1 MSFEPHRIERD
12 PKERERAILRF
23 WEERRI
29 FERSLARNEG
39 KSKFVF
45 YEGPPTANGTPHF
58 AHLLARLYKD
68 LFPRYKT
75 MRGFYVPRKA
85 GWDCHGLPVEIEV
98 EKELGIRSKPEIVS
112 YGVEKFVE
120 KCKESVRFYIG
131 KWEEMIRRMGFWID
145 LDHPYITMTDD
156 YIETLWWELK
166 KIYEQGLLYRGHK
179 VLPYCPRCGTP
190 LSSHEVAQGYRTTED
205 PSVFI
210 LMPLVEDPGVKIL
223 VWTTTPWTLPSN
235 VALAVDPG
243 ATYVEVE
250 YRGERLILAKPR
262 LEAVLGEEAG
272 ILREFPGEELVG
284 REYEPLYPLVAGK
297 ENAYR
302 VVGADFVSMEEGTGI
317 VHIAPA
323 FGEEDYELGKAEN
336 LPFVQPV
343 DLAGKFTEAFPLAQ
357 GMFVKD
363 ADPIILEDLRKR
375 GRLFRAGTIKHEYP
389 FCWRC
394 DTPLLYYALDSW
406 FIATTKK
413 KGEIIAENGKVEW
426 IPEHVGRGRFG
437 DFLDSMRD
445 WALSRD
451 RYWGTPLPVW
461 ICKECGATVVIGSRG
476 ELVEKATDPE
486 LARKVE
492 LHRPYIDRVKLRCE
506 CGGEMERVPHVL
518 DTWFDSGSM
527 HTAQW
532 HYPFE
537 NKELF
542 QENYPADFICEGLD
556 QTRGWFYTLLVTGVL
571 LHGKAP
577 YRRVLV
583 TGLGLDE
590 RGQKMSK
597 SRGNVIDPL
606 PVADEY
612 GADAIRWYLAS
623 ESAPWTV
630 RRISLEGVR
639 KARAG
644 FLETVVNSHDFF
656 ALYAG
661 IDGFDPGMPVP
672 EERPLLD
679 RWLLSRTARAVEE
692 VTQYLDAYKVVEAC
706 RALERYVDDLSNW
719 YIRLS
724 RPRFWGGGWTDD
736 KRSAYHALY
745 RALKT
750 LAALIA
756 PFTPFLA
763 EAMWQS
769 LKTDG
774 DPESVHLVAW
784 PEPEARD
791 ETLERWMERVRTVA
805 ELGLAARNLAKV
817 KVRQP
822 LRRLLVRKRPGD
834 EEIPKELWNLAKA
847 ELNVKEISLADD
859 LSELRRPVLSPNF
872 ASLGPRLGAL
882 APKVAAALERGDHA
896 ALFQKLQA
904 GRTLLDVDGEVVE
917 LTPADVKVSWE
928 TVEGYV
934 MLEEG
939 EDAVALDIRLDEELR
954 AEGDLRELIHRIQL
968 ARKEAGFE
976 VTDRIELGYE
986 GEIAEIF
993 KRFPERIKEEVL
1005 AVSLV
1010 EGPLPNPEYTVE
1022 FSGEEGNRRRNERER
1037 LSTRIHGKSGRIYL
1051 RRAKGKG

>member
-1 MSFEPHRIERD
+1 MTFKPHKLEKDPERRE
-12 PKERERAILRF
+12 KEILRF
-23 WEERRI
+23 WEEGRV
-29 FERSLARNEG
+29 FERSLERNRG
-39 KSKFVF
+39 KERFVF
-45 YEGPPTANGTPHF
+45 HEGPPTANGTPHF

-68 LFPRYKT
+68 IFPRYKT
-75 MRGFYVPRKA
+75 MRGYYVPRKA

-98 EKELGIRSKPEIVS
+98 EKELGIRSKPEIIS

-145 LDHPYITMTDD
+145 LEHPYITMTDD
-156 YIETLWWELK
+156 YIETLWWAIK
-166 KIYEQGLLYRGHK
+166 RIHEQGLLYQGHK

-205 PSVFI
+205 PSVYV
-210 LMPLVEDPGVKIL
+210 LMPLRKDPAVSIL

-235 VALAVDPG
+235 VALAVDPA
-243 ATYVEVE
+243 ATYAEVSFDG
-250 YRGERLILAKPR
+250 RRLILAKPR
-262 LEAVLGEEAG
+262 LDAVLGEGKYE
-272 ILREFPGEELVG
+272 ILREFPGEELEG
-284 REYEPLYPLVAGK
+284 LEYEPLYPLAQGVP
-297 ENAYR
+297 NAYR
-302 VVGADFVSMEEGTGI
+302 VVGADFVSMEEGTGV

-323 FGEEDYELGKAEN
+323 FGEEDYELGKEKD

-343 DLAGKFTEAFPLAQ
+343 DLSGKFTEEFPLAK
-357 GMFVKD
+357 GLFVKD
-363 ADPIILEDLRKR
+363 ADPVILQDLEAR
-375 GRLFRAGTIKHEYP
+375 GRLFSAGTVEHEYP

-406 FIATTKK
+406 FIATTKRK
-413 KGEIIAENGKVEW
+413 DEIIAENGKVEW

-437 DFLDSMRD
+437 DFLNSMRD

-451 RYWGTPLPVW
+451 RFWGTPLPVW
-461 ICKECGATVVIGSRG
+461 KCRSCGRMEVVGSRE
-476 ELVEKATDPE
+476 ELAARALDPE
-486 LARKVE
+486 LARSVE
-492 LHRPYIDRVKLRCE
+492 LHRPYIDRVLLRCE
-506 CGGEMERVPHVL
+506 CGGEMERLPHVL
-518 DTWFDSGSM
+518 DTWFDSGCM

-537 NKELF
+537 NQDLF
-542 QENYPADFICEGLD
+542 RENYPADFICEGLD

-571 LHGKAP
+571 LHGQTP

-590 RGQKMSK
+590 KGQKMSK

-606 PVADEY
+606 PVADQH

-630 RRISLEGVR
+630 RRMSVEGVR

-644 FLETVVNSHDFF
+644 FLETVANCHDFF
-656 ALYAG
+656 ALYAE
-661 IDGFDPGMPVP
+661 IDGFSPGMPVP
-672 EERPLLD
+672 EKRPLLD
-679 RWLLSRTARAVEE
+679 LWLRSRTAACVEE
-692 VTQYLDAYKVVEAC
+692 VTGYLDSYKVVEAC

-724 RPRFWGGGWTDD
+724 RPRFWGGEWNDD

-745 RALKT
+745 EALKT
-750 LAALIA
+750 LATLIA

-769 LKTDG
+769 LRTEN
-774 DPESVHLVAW
+774 DPESVHLRDW
-784 PEPEARD
+784 PEAGERD
-791 ETLERWMERVRTVA
+791 ERLERWMERIRTVA
-805 ELGLAARNLAKV
+805 NLGLAARNLAKV

-822 LRRLLVRKRPGD
+822 LRSLYVLKAPGD
-834 EEIPKELWNLAKA
+834 EEIPEELWELLKA
-847 ELNVKEISLADD
+847 ELNVKEVVLKDSLDG
-859 LSELRRPVLSPNF
+859 LRVPVLSPNF
-872 ASLGPRLGAL
+872 ASLGPKFGPL
-882 APKVAAALERGDHA
+882 APKVAEAIRAADHA
-896 ALFQKLQA
+896 ALWKGIKGGGARLEVE
-904 GRTLLDVDGEVVE
+904 GREVE
-917 LTPADVKVSWE
+917 LTEADVKVEWRTADGFSLVDDPAG
-928 TVEGYV
+928 T
-934 MLEEG
+934 
-939 EDAVALDIRLDEELR
+939 VALDVRLDEELR

-986 GEIAEIF
+986 GEISKIF
-993 KRFPERIKEEVL
+993 EKFPERIKEEVL

-1010 EGPLPNPEYTVE
+1010 EGPLPEAEFAVE
-1022 FSGEEGNRRRNERER
+1022 FSADETGRKRDERER
-1037 LSTRIHGKSGRIYL
+1037 LSAKIHGKSGKIYL
-1051 RRAKGKG
+1051 RRVKT

>member
-1 MSFEPHRIERD
+1 MAFQPRKIEKD
-12 PKERERAILRF
+12 PAKREREVLRF
-23 WEERRI
+23 WEENRI
-29 FERSLARNEG
+29 FERSLENTG
-39 KSKFVF
+39 DKPKFVF

-75 MRGFYVPRKA
+75 MRGYYVPRKA

-98 EKELGIRSKPEIVS
+98 EKELGIKSKPEILS

-145 LDHPYITMTDD
+145 LEHPYVTMTDD
-156 YIETLWWELK
+156 YIETLWWAIK
-166 KIYEQGLLYRGHK
+166 RIHEQGLLYRGHK

-190 LSSHEVAQGYRTTED
+190 LSSHEVAQGYRTTAD
-205 PSVFI
+205 PSVFV
-210 LMPLVEDPGVKIL
+210 LMPLVEDPEVKVL

-235 VALAVDPG
+235 VALAIDP
-243 ATYVEVE
+243 AAVYAEVRF
-250 YRGERLILAKPR
+250 RGERLILAVPR
-262 LEAVLGEEAG
+262 LQEVLGEEAEV
-272 ILREFPGEELVG
+272 LREFRGEELLG
-284 REYEPLYPLVAGK
+284 KEYEPLYPLVAGE

-302 VVGADFVSMEEGTGI
+302 IVGAEFVSMEEGTGV

-323 FGEEDYELGKAEN
+323 FGEEDYQLGKEEN

-343 DLAGKFTEAFPLAQ
+343 DLSGKFTDAFPLAR
-357 GMFVKD
+357 GLFVKE
-363 ADPIILEDLRKR
+363 ADPLILEDLRKR
-375 GRLFRAGTIKHEYP
+375 GRLFRAGTIEHEYP

-406 FIATTKK
+406 FIATTAKK
-413 KGEIIAENGKVEW
+413 EEIIAENETVEW
-426 IPEHVGRGRFG
+426 YPEHVGRGRFG
-437 DFLDSMRD
+437 DFLHSMRD

-451 RYWGTPLPVW
+451 RFWGTPLPVW
-461 ICKECGATVVIGSRG
+461 ECAACGRMVVIGSRA
-476 ELVEKATDPE
+476 ELTERAVDPE
-486 LARKVE
+486 LARRVE
-492 LHRPYIDRVKLRCE
+492 LHRPYIDRVKLRCD

-518 DTWFDSGSM
+518 DTWFDSGAM

-537 NKELF
+537 NRELF
-542 QENYPADFICEGLD
+542 RENYPADFICEGLD
-556 QTRGWFYTLLVTGVL
+556 QTRGWFYTLIVTGVL
-571 LHGKAP
+571 LHGKTP
-577 YRRVLV
+577 YKRVLV

-597 SRGNVIDPL
+597 SRGNAIDPL
-606 PVADEY
+606 PVADRY
-612 GADAIRWYLAS
+612 GADAIRWYLAA

-644 FLETVVNSHDFF
+644 FLETVVNCHDFF

-679 RWLLSRTARAVEE
+679 RWLLSRTAQAVEE
-692 VTQYLDAYKVVEAC
+692 VTGYLDAYKVVEAC

-724 RPRFWGGGWTDD
+724 RPRFWGGEWTDG
-736 KRSAYHALY
+736 KLSGYHSLY
-745 RALKT
+745 TALKT

-763 EAMWQS
+763 EAMWRS
-769 LKTDG
+769 LRTDA
-774 DPESVHLVAW
+774 DPESVHLAPW
-784 PEPEARD
+784 PEAGERD
-791 ETLERWMERVRTVA
+791 RVLEGWMARVRAVA
-805 ELGLAARNLAKV
+805 ELGLAARNRAKV

-822 LRRLLVRKRPGD
+822 LRRLLVRMRPGD
-834 EEIPKELWNLAKA
+834 EAIPGELWELAKE
-847 ELNVKEISLADD
+847 ELNVKEIALVEGLD
-859 LSELRRPVLSPNF
+859 ELRRPVLSPNF
-872 ASLGPRLGAL
+872 ASLGPRLGPL
-882 APKVAAALERGDHA
+882 APKVATALSAADHA
-896 ALFQKLQA
+896 ALREVLEKEGKASLRVE
-904 GRTLLDVDGEVVE
+904 GRDVE
-917 LTPADVKVSWE
+917 LLPTDVKVSWE
-928 TVEGYV
+928 TAEGFV
-934 MLEEG
+934 LIEEG
-939 EDAVALDIRLDEELR
+939 DDAVALDVRLDDELR

-993 KRFPERIKEEVL
+993 RRFPERIKGEVL

-1010 EGPLPNPEYTVE
+1010 EGELPGAEYTVE
-1022 FSGEEGNRRRNERER
+1022 FSGDEGDRRRDERER
-1037 LSTRIHGKSGRIYL
+1037 LSTKIHGKSGKIYL
-1051 RRAKGKG
+1051 RRVKA

>member
-1 MSFEPHRIERD
+1 MPFQPRKIERD
-12 PKERERAILRF
+12 PKRREAEILRF
-23 WEERRI
+23 WEGERI
-29 FERSLARNEG
+29 FERSVARNEG
-39 KSKFVF
+39 GPRFVF
-45 YEGPPTANGTPHF
+45 YEGPPTANGVPHF

-75 MRGFYVPRKA
+75 MRGFHVPRKA

-98 EKELGIRSKPEIVS
+98 EKELGIKSKPEIIS

-145 LDHPYITMTDD
+145 LDRPYVTMTDH
-156 YIETLWWELK
+156 YIESLWWAIK
-166 KIYEQGLLYRGHK
+166 RIHDQGLLYRGHK

-205 PSVFI
+205 PSVFV
-210 LMPLVEDPGVKIL
+210 LMPLVDDPNVKVL
-223 VWTTTPWTLPSN
+223 VWTTTPWTLPAN
-235 VALAVDPG
+235 VALAVDPA
-243 ATYVEVE
+243 ATYAEVE
-250 YRGERLILAKPR
+250 YRGTRLILAKPR
-262 LEAVLGEEAG
+262 LEAVFDGEPE
-272 ILREFPGEELVG
+272 IRREFAGTELVG
-284 REYEPLYPLVAGK
+284 VEYEPLYPLVAGE

-302 VVGADFVSMEEGTGI
+302 VVAADFVSMEEGTGV

-343 DLAGKFTEAFPLAQ
+343 DPSGRFTAAFPLAQ

-363 ADPIILEDLRKR
+363 ADPLILEDLRAK
-375 GRLFRAGTIKHEYP
+375 GRLFRAGTVEHEYP

-394 DTPLLYYALDSW
+394 DTPLLYYALESW
-406 FIATTKK
+406 FIATTAKK
-413 KGEIIAENGKVEW
+413 EEIIAENGTVEW

-437 DFLDSMRD
+437 DFLNSMRD

-451 RYWGTPLPVW
+451 RFWGTPLPVW
-461 ICKECGATVVIGSRG
+461 TCRECGAMVVVGSRE
-476 ELVEKATDPE
+476 ELVERAADPE

-492 LHRPYIDRVKLRCE
+492 LHRPYIDRVSLRCD

-537 NKELF
+537 NEELF
-542 QENYPADFICEGLD
+542 RENYPADFICEGLD

-571 LHGKAP
+571 LHGKTP
-577 YRRVLV
+577 YKRVLV

-630 RRISLEGVR
+630 RRISLEGVK

-672 EERPLLD
+672 EGRPALD

-692 VTQYLDAYKVVEAC
+692 VTRHLDAYKVVEAC

-724 RPRFWGGGWTDD
+724 RPRFWGGEWTDD

-750 LAALIA
+750 LAVLIA

-763 EAMWQS
+763 EAMWRS
-769 LKTDG
+769 LRTDG

-784 PEPEARD
+784 PEPGARD
-791 ETLERWMERVRTVA
+791 EALERWMERVRAVA
-805 ELGLAARNLAKV
+805 NLGLAARNLAKV

-822 LRRLLVRKRPGD
+822 LRTLYVLRSPGD
-834 EEIPKELWNLAKA
+834 DDIPGELWDLVAA
-847 ELNVKEISLADD
+847 ELNVKEISLVDD
-859 LSELRRPVLSPNF
+859 LGKLRRPVLAPNF

-882 APKVAAALERGDHA
+882 APKVAAALARADHA
-896 ALFQKLQA
+896 ALFQELQA
-904 GRTLLDVDGEVVE
+904 GKAVLDVDGEVVE

-928 TVEGYV
+928 TVPGHV
-934 MLEEG
+934 LLEEAG
-939 EDAVALDIRLDEELR
+939 VAVALDTRLDEELR

-993 KRFPERIKEEVL
+993 GRFPERIKEEVL

-1010 EGPLPNPEYTVE
+1010 EGAIPDPEYTVE
-1022 FSGEEGNRRRNERER
+1022 FSGEEGNRRRDERER
-1037 LSTRIHGKSGRIYL
+1037 LSTKIHGKSGRIYL
-1051 RRAKGKG
+1051 RRVKG